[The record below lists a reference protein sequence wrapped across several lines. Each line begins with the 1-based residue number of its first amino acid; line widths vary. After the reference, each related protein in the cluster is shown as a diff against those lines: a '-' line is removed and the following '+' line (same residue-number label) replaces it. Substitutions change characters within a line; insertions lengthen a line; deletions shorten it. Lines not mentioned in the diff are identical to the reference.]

1 MFIVNL
7 LKQEEIQMQDM
18 FETWFIAQFGQD
30 QAHMLEL
37 DADGY
42 YRIEGINGMWI
53 GFNAGVEL
61 SK

>member
-1 MFIVNL
+1 
-7 LKQEEIQMQDM
+7 MQDM